1 MKRLLL
7 SLISMLAIGLAWA
20 DSVTVPNVEIMQGQT
35 GYLEFY
41 VTIDGGKFYKG
52 FQFDVAL
59 PEKVT
64 CEKVTYTDIENGAD
78 GNPVVVEK
86 EGPAGDLADAVSS
99 FVLSRNFVS
108 STEPQLL
115 RYVCYSAQGSTMN
128 TANVANMLLLR
139 IPVTVNEELAVGT
152 TAEVTFSDISFSDY
166 SNVNYKFDNITTEI
180 TIIEN
185 RITLDEEST
194 EVPGTYTNQNVK
206 VLRTINANEW
216 STICLPFE
224 ISSDNMATAF
234 GDGITAELANFT
246 GYEETYDAGEKCIA
260 INVKFESVSRIEA
273 NHPYII
279 KVNKDVSEIKVDAVD
294 ITPEADNAVV
304 KYDNGLTGKQ
314 YALWGTFSGTYVAG
328 TTIPENNLFISGN
341 TFYYSKGV
349 TVSKAYRGYFWFI
362 DELAD
367 KTKTSSAKIDFS
379 INADATGI
387 EDLHTIA
394 PAEGIYDLSGRKIK
408 LEDDDLSRL
417 PKGVYIVDGKKVTV
431 K

>member
-64 CEKVTYTDIENGAD
+64 CERVTYTDIEKGED
-78 GNPVVVEK
+78 GNPIVVEK

-152 TAEVTFSDISFSDY
+152 TVEVTLSDISFSDY
-166 SNVNYKFDNITTEI
+166 SNVNYKFDNITAEI

-216 STICLPFE
+216 STICLPFA
-224 ISSDNMATAF
+224 MTADQVKTVF
-234 GDGITAELANFT
+234 GEKALFADFT
-246 GYEETYDAGEKCIA
+246 GYEATFDGSNVTA
-260 INVKFESVSRIEA
+260 IDVKFSSFDGTTSGLAA
-273 NHPYII
+273 NHPYLI
-279 KVNKDVSEIKVDAVD
+279 KISKAITEFEVDNVNVEPA
-294 ITPEADNAVV
+294 
-304 KYDNGLTGKQ
+304 
-314 YALWGTFSGTYVAG
+314 TYPFVPG
-328 TTIPENNLFISGN
+328 TTGQRICEMYGIYAKTENFGSNKSPYLFISGN
-341 TFYYSKGV
+341 KFYYATGK
-349 TVSKAYRGYFWFI
+349 TTIKAFRGYFDFI
-362 DELAD
+362 DVMSDMSQGA
-367 KTKTSSAKIDFS
+367 SAKMSFS

-387 EDLHTIA
+387 EDLQTIA
-394 PAEGIYDLSGRKIK
+394 PVEGIYDLSGRKIK

>member
-152 TAEVTFSDISFSDY
+152 TVEVTLSDISFSDY
-166 SNVNYKFDNITTEI
+166 SNVNYKFDNITAEI

-216 STICLPFE
+216 STICLPFA
-224 ISSDNMATAF
+224 MTADQVKTVF
-234 GDGITAELANFT
+234 GEKALFADFT
-246 GYEETYDAGEKCIA
+246 GYEATFDGSNVTA
-260 INVKFESVSRIEA
+260 IDVKFSSFDGTTSGLVA
-273 NHPYII
+273 NHPYLI
-279 KVNKDVSEIKVDAVD
+279 KTNKAITEFEVDNVNVEPATSLSV
-294 ITPEADNAVV
+294 
-304 KYDNGLTGKQ
+304 
-314 YALWGTFSGTYVAG
+314 SGTTGQRICEMYGIYAK
-328 TTIPENNLFISGN
+328 TENFGSARSPYLFISGN
-341 TFYYSKGV
+341 KFYYATGK
-349 TVSKAYRGYFWFI
+349 TTIKAFRGYFDFLDVI
-362 DELAD
+362 SDMSQGA
-367 KTKTSSAKIDFS
+367 SAKIGIS

-387 EDLHTIA
+387 EDLQTIA
-394 PAEGIYDLSGRKIK
+394 PVEGIYDLSGRKIK
-408 LEDDDLSRL
+408 LEGDDLSRL

>member
-64 CEKVTYTDIENGAD
+64 CEKVTYTDIENDAD

-115 RYVCYSAQGSTMN
+115 RFVCYSAQGSTMN

-166 SNVNYKFDNITTEI
+166 SNVNYKFDNITSEI

-216 STICLPFE
+216 STICLPFAMTA
-224 ISSDNMATAF
+224 DQVKNAF
-234 GDGITAELANFT
+234 GEDVLFADFN
-246 GYEETYDAGEKCIA
+246 GYETTEDAEGKVTA
-260 INVKFESVSRIEA
+260 INVKFNSLNATSEGLIA
-273 NHPYII
+273 NHPCLI
-279 KVNKDVSEIKVDAVD
+279 K
-294 ITPEADNAVV
+294 
-304 KYDNGLTGKQ
+304 
-314 YALWGTFSGTYVAG
+314 
-328 TTIPENNLFISGN
+328 
-341 TFYYSKGV
+341 
-349 TVSKAYRGYFWFI
+349 VSKAVTEFIVNGVDVVPEDNPTTAAVVRTKRQWSELIGNYTAEKVLGEDGYVLFLSGGKFYYTNGKSKMKAYRAYFDFY
-362 DELAD
+362 DELED
-367 KTKTSSAKIDFS
+367 KTVGASAKIGFS
-379 INADATGI
+379 VDDVADGI
-387 EDLHTIA
+387 DVLRTSI

-408 LEDDDLSRL
+408 LEGDDLSRL
-417 PKGVYIVDGKKVTV
+417 PKGVYIMDGKKVTV

>member
-166 SNVNYKFDNITTEI
+166 SNVNYKFDNITSEI

-216 STICLPFE
+216 STICLPFA
-224 ISSDNMATAF
+224 MTADQVKTVF
-234 GDGITAELANFT
+234 GEKALFADFT
-246 GYEETYDAGEKCIA
+246 GYEATFDGSNVTA
-260 INVKFESVSRIEA
+260 IDVKFSSFDGTTSGLAA
-273 NHPYII
+273 NHPYLI
-279 KVNKDVSEIKVDAVD
+279 KISKAITEFEVDNVNVEPA
-294 ITPEADNAVV
+294 
-304 KYDNGLTGKQ
+304 
-314 YALWGTFSGTYVAG
+314 TYPFVPG
-328 TTIPENNLFISGN
+328 TTGQRICEMYGIYAKTENFGSNKSPYLFISGN
-341 TFYYSKGV
+341 KFYYATGK
-349 TVSKAYRGYFWFI
+349 TTIKAFRGYFDFI
-362 DELAD
+362 DVMSDMSQGA
-367 KTKTSSAKIDFS
+367 SAKIDFS

-387 EDLHTIA
+387 EDLQTIA
-394 PAEGIYDLSGRKIK
+394 PVEGIYDLSGRKIK